1 MPSKWLLLV
10 TLPAILVIINIS
22 VFGGSCS
29 REHHGDLVIKAN
41 QVLTISDETFCIDG
55 NITVEANAHLIIRNA
70 TLITKAKETQWGAE
84 WTGLRVNEGARLDL
98 FNVVLVADSGC
109 GIWIRT
115 TSNARVKILG
125 VSLHGAC
132 LGIGVSKN
140 SYATIAGSTV
150 TDARVDEGG
159 TLEIQDSTVSEIHI
173 SFDGPSRKVIEGL
186 APGHFN
192 NWELVSNKDHGAYL
206 SLRET
211 TVQAW
216 AIAVAGVADVTLKD
230 SALKYIRV
238 SLGQATGKISNVRLG
253 HYTEWD
259 LQGAGKLDCALN
271 LRLVNSNV
279 SRGWL
284 IDFGGRANVE
294 VSSSAIYRIR
304 IGRTYVELHLQDV
317 DLGGLETEDGVAV
330 INFREVRISGGI
342 YFVNAIVT
350 LKGDFSILPTAH
362 IDTYK
367 NSTILRTYS
376 VSVEDEN
383 GSPTVGASVELKAPN
398 GQCLSATTNDNGV
411 ASFNLSF
418 NDSNYSENWTLTV
431 RLGDRT
437 ALRPVG
443 FMSSS
448 PVEIRISGSPGATQ

>member
-1 MPSKWLLLV
+1 M
-10 TLPAILVIINIS
+10 VINVS
-22 VFGGSCS
+22 GFGESCS
-29 REHHGDLVIKAN
+29 REHHGDLIVKPN
-41 QVLTISDETFCIDG
+41 HVLTISDETFCIDG
-55 NITVEANAHLIIRNA
+55 NITVEAKAHLIIRNA

-84 WTGLRVNEGARLDL
+84 WTGIRVNEGARLDL

-109 GIWIRT
+109 GIWIDT
-115 TSNARVKILG
+115 TADAHVKILG
-125 VSLHGAC
+125 VSLHGAM

-140 SYATIAGSTV
+140 SYAAIVDSTV
-150 TDARVDEGG
+150 TDARVGEGG

-173 SFDGPSRKVIEGL
+173 SFDGPSATVIEGL

-192 NWELVSNKDHGAYL
+192 NWALVPNKDHGMYL

-216 AIAVAGVADVTLKD
+216 AIAVAGGADVTLKD
-230 SALKYIRV
+230 SALKRIRV
-238 SLGQATGKISNVRLG
+238 SLGQATGRISNVRPG
-253 HYTEWD
+253 HYTEWE
-259 LQGAGKLDCALN
+259 LQGAGTLDCSLN
-271 LRLVNSNV
+271 LRLVNSDV
-279 SRGWL
+279 SGGWL

-294 VSSSAIYRIR
+294 VSSSAITRIR

-317 DLGGLETEDGVAV
+317 ALGGLETEDGGAV
-330 INFREVRISGGI
+330 INFSQVRISGGI
-342 YFVNAIVT
+342 YFVNAIIT

-362 IDTYK
+362 IDTYE
-367 NSTILRTYS
+367 NSTILRTYR

-383 GSPTVGASVELKAPN
+383 GSPAVGASVELEAPN
-398 GQCLSATTNDNGV
+398 GQCLSATTDDNGV

-448 PVEIRISGSPGATQ
+448 PVEIHISGSPGATQ